1 MFLPQVSQIESMT
14 REESMERFHW
24 FFCVYVSDFPW
35 RYASGKCHHGPRILR
50 SPGQSLKTNSSLMNI
65 GAAGAVALT
74 AGLQETFAPG
84 QHRRRGGTG
93 TGVTDAVL
101 IEPKSR
107 QTAAKP
113 WRMRRRRRKNVV
125 RIFGSGGSEKM
136 AWRNQHRRTTSVRE
150 LCLALAAGLQETFAP
165 GQHRRRRGTGTG
177 VTDAVLIEPK
187 SRQTAAKPW
196 RMRRRG
202 RKNVVR
208 ISDLVGVR
216 RWPGG
221 INIGAQHLCW
231 SSGLDGRAA
240 RDFCSRTTSATPR
253 HRHRGHRCCF
263 DRAKVAS
270 NCRQALEDAKKG
282 KKERGEDFRIWWE

>member
-1 MFLPQVSQIESMT
+1 
-14 REESMERFHW
+14 
-24 FFCVYVSDFPW
+24 
-35 RYASGKCHHGPRILR
+35 
-50 SPGQSLKTNSSLMNI
+50 MNI

-84 QHRRRGGTG
+84 QHRRRRGTG

-113 WRMRRRRRKNVV
+113 WRMRRRGRKNVV

-196 RMRRRG
+196 RLRRR
-202 RKNVVR
+202 RN
-208 ISDLVGVR
+208 
-216 RWPGG
+216 
-221 INIGAQHLCW
+221 
-231 SSGLDGRAA
+231 
-240 RDFCSRTTSATPR
+240 
-253 HRHRGHRCCF
+253 
-263 DRAKVAS
+263 
-270 NCRQALEDAKKG
+270 
-282 KKERGEDFRIWWE
+282 EDFWILWC